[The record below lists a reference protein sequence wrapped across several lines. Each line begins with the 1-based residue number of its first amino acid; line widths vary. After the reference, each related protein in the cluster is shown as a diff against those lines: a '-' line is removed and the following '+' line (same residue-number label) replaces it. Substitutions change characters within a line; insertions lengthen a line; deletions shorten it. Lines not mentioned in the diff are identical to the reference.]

1 MDAQAS
7 LEVDSRENRFVS
19 AKNGQRPDRRQ
30 RDRGLLGEGLHG
42 TIGQE
47 KFPRIKSVRREPGSQ
62 RVSQESSAFQA
73 NDIGA
78 TTSQGIIVSTLG
90 SRYICTLYFL
100 VESCLIEMWMMEF
113 LRILCCLMLGISWPD
128 LLETLIL
135 LPCLLQDPL

>member
-7 LEVDSRENRFVS
+7 LEVDVRENRFVS

-30 RDRGLLGEGLHG
+30 RDRGVLGEGLHG

-62 RVSQESSAFQA
+62 RVSQEASAFQA

-78 TTSQGIIVSTLG
+78 TSQGILG
-90 SRYICTLYFL
+90 SRYICTLYFQ
-100 VESCLIEMWMMEF
+100 VESCLIEMWMMEIKF
-113 LRILCCLMLGISWPD
+113 SRIICCLMFGMSSPD
-128 LLETLIL
+128 LLKTLIL
-135 LPCLLQDPL
+135 VPCLLQDPL